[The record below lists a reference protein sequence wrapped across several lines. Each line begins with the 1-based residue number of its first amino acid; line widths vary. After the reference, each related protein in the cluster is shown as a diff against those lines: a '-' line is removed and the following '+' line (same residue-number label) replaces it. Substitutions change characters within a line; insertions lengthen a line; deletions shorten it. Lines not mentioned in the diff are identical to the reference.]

1 VTSGIAFNELLC
13 YAEGE
18 NRRWRAWFK
27 QHPEALAVEA
37 GIADAEN
44 VYDLLMH
51 IFAVQLR
58 FAELSLGLGPTPR
71 DKIKAAN
78 IQEIFALAD
87 AATEKLRQRIQKVGK
102 EEIEVVVQFKDGESD
117 RSATRRKLVAHAILH
132 GIRHWAQIATAL
144 RKAGYPQTWQ
154 HDFLYSEAM
163 E

>member
-1 VTSGIAFNELLC
+1 MTSGIAFNELLC

-58 FAELSLGLGPTPR
+58 FAELSLGLDPTPR
-71 DKIKAAN
+71 DAIRAAN
-78 IQEIFALAD
+78 IQEVFALAD
-87 AATEKLRQRIQKVGK
+87 AATEKLRQRIEKASKQ
-102 EEIEVVVQFKDGESD
+102 EMQAVVEFKDGD
-117 RSATRRKLVAHAILH
+117 GNRSATRRKLVAHAILH
-132 GIRHWAQIATAL
+132 GVRHWAQIATAL
-144 RKAGYPQTWQ
+144 RKAGYPQTWP